1 MPISIRNPLAEK
13 LAREVAEKSGESIT
27 QAIIHSLE
35 ERLEHLQGRR
45 QANSVEEEILRISE
59 RCRRLPDLDQRSPE
73 AILGYDERGLPGYG
87 D

>member
-45 QANSVEEEILRISE
+45 QANSTEEEILRISE

-73 AILGYDERGLPGYG
+73 AILGYDERGLPDYG